1 MSRDDYA
8 FPCAGCLC
16 DHCAN
21 NLYSSDQMAGE
32 AKIFC
37 YVCEECR
44 YYDGDLKNKDMRCK
58 QCENYIVTNE
68 HAERLR
74 KKDKGGKEMRKIKE
88 KRMQSY
94 VLRARKMVQ
103 EGKNKEGAEML
114 SEGMSYY
121 SKNIIKAITPYAT
134 ADAGIISMIL
144 RNLADD
150 IEKNNPG
157 AKELRMWAENNTV
170 KPELK
175 ETIKIK
181 KPNLK

>member
-1 MSRDDYA
+1 
-8 FPCAGCLC
+8 
-16 DHCAN
+16 
-21 NLYSSDQMAGE
+21 
-32 AKIFC
+32 
-37 YVCEECR
+37 
-44 YYDGDLKNKDMRCK
+44 
-58 QCENYIVTNE
+58 
-68 HAERLR
+68 
-74 KKDKGGKEMRKIKE
+74 MRKIKE

-114 SEGMSYY
+114 SEGMNYY
-121 SKNIIKAITPYAT
+121 SKNIIKALTPYAT

-181 KPNLK
+181 KPKEFVQCAEKQTGYAKALQWNLVSIPELDIA

>member
-1 MSRDDYA
+1 
-8 FPCAGCLC
+8 
-16 DHCAN
+16 
-21 NLYSSDQMAGE
+21 
-32 AKIFC
+32 
-37 YVCEECR
+37 
-44 YYDGDLKNKDMRCK
+44 
-58 QCENYIVTNE
+58 
-68 HAERLR
+68 
-74 KKDKGGKEMRKIKE
+74 MRKIKE

-114 SEGMSYY
+114 SEGMNYY

-157 AKELRMWAENNTV
+157 AKELRMWAENDTV

>member
-1 MSRDDYA
+1 
-8 FPCAGCLC
+8 
-16 DHCAN
+16 
-21 NLYSSDQMAGE
+21 
-32 AKIFC
+32 
-37 YVCEECR
+37 
-44 YYDGDLKNKDMRCK
+44 
-58 QCENYIVTNE
+58 
-68 HAERLR
+68 
-74 KKDKGGKEMRKIKE
+74 MRKIKE

-114 SEGMSYY
+114 SEGMGYY

>member
-1 MSRDDYA
+1 
-8 FPCAGCLC
+8 
-16 DHCAN
+16 
-21 NLYSSDQMAGE
+21 
-32 AKIFC
+32 
-37 YVCEECR
+37 
-44 YYDGDLKNKDMRCK
+44 MR
-58 QCENYIVTNE
+58 E
-68 HAERLR
+68 
-74 KKDKGGKEMRKIKE
+74 IKE

-94 VLRARKMVQ
+94 FLRAKKMLQ

-114 SEGMSYY
+114 SEGLNYY

-134 ADAGIISMIL
+134 ADAGIISMVL

>member
-1 MSRDDYA
+1 
-8 FPCAGCLC
+8 
-16 DHCAN
+16 
-21 NLYSSDQMAGE
+21 
-32 AKIFC
+32 
-37 YVCEECR
+37 
-44 YYDGDLKNKDMRCK
+44 
-58 QCENYIVTNE
+58 
-68 HAERLR
+68 
-74 KKDKGGKEMRKIKE
+74 MRKIKE

-94 VLRARKMVQ
+94 VLRARKLVQ

-114 SEGMSYY
+114 SEGMNYY

>member
-1 MSRDDYA
+1 
-8 FPCAGCLC
+8 
-16 DHCAN
+16 
-21 NLYSSDQMAGE
+21 
-32 AKIFC
+32 
-37 YVCEECR
+37 
-44 YYDGDLKNKDMRCK
+44 
-58 QCENYIVTNE
+58 
-68 HAERLR
+68 
-74 KKDKGGKEMRKIKE
+74 MRKIKE

-103 EGKNKEGAEML
+103 EGKNKEGTEML

-144 RNLADD
+144 CNLADD